1 MNENYYVQ
9 EEDLVKQLQEWK
21 DSAPNIEDRIIP
33 EGLAQNIL
41 LIATHLLRH
50 KRFVRYPQQDKDDMR
65 QEAIIKCFKNLK
77 NIDTTKGTAFSYL
90 TRVCWTAYIV
100 YLGNYY
106 KDLNHKKELLVEA
119 IGQIENERG
128 MENVK
133 YLHQL
138 MGQINS
144 TISDFTNKEDCDI
157 E

>member
-1 MNENYYVQ
+1 
-9 EEDLVKQLQEWK
+9 
-21 DSAPNIEDRIIP
+21 
-33 EGLAQNIL
+33 
-41 LIATHLLRH
+41 
-50 KRFVRYPQQDKDDMR
+50 MR
-65 QEAIIKCFKNLK
+65 EEAIIKCFKNLK
-77 NIDTTKGTAFSYL
+77 NIDTSKGSVFSYL
-90 TRVCWTAYIV
+90 TRVCWTAYVV

-106 KDLNHKKELLVEA
+106 KDLNRKKELLVEA

-128 MENVK
+128 LENVK